1 MCLYYIKDNGVLE
14 KTFHMKRTEKLR
26 KEYYVLM
33 ITERLCFGV
42 CVSLLSRRSKAER
55 ILFRS
60 TYLDTELMLMIDCP
74 ELNDMLREDATAK
87 MDMSRHVMPDGTES
101 LGVDFTE
108 KEMPLI
114 RRISSELL
122 KIFSGLF
129 RHLL

>member
-1 MCLYYIKDNGVLE
+1 
-14 KTFHMKRTEKLR
+14 
-26 KEYYVLM
+26 
-33 ITERLCFGV
+33 
-42 CVSLLSRRSKAER
+42 
-55 ILFRS
+55 
-60 TYLDTELMLMIDCP
+60 MIDCP